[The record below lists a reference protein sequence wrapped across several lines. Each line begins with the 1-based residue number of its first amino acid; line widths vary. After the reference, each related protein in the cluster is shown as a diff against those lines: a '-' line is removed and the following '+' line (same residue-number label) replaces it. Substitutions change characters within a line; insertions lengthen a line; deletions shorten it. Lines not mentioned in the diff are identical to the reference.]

1 MTPRT
6 GLVCFLLALFCAKG
20 GAMQRPVV
28 IRARPF
34 PVPARTCAPCMT
46 GPAETTA
53 AMLSGALLFGAAQS
67 PALPS
72 AAVRIALASLTLLDF
87 RPTTDR
93 QLTDALSA
101 LAASS
106 QKSNFTS
113 SDFSAGLMAIK
124 WNRLVRGKV
133 IGELAGLA
141 LALRAP
147 CTGACLVLL
156 SHQLFWFCGAAST
169 RVDATG
175 TPSPVPPQLAKVI
188 ATADAAVLCFAAL
201 GAFGPT
207 RAAQTVGALLF
218 SAAAAMLSAESLSK
232 IWKRSGVEG
241 GGTRPRRRAAPPSMR
256 ETPLIASTIA
266 CTSPRRR
273 AAPPSMREIA
283 REIAAPSVPTAT
295 MANQIWAE
303 QWWPLA
309 FAAHT
314 SRTAPSA
321 VTLLGAPLVMWWD
334 GAGGAWRC
342 MIDRCS
348 HRLAPLSEGR
358 IADDGRCIECPYH
371 GWAFEG
377 ATGACVRIPQLDDPN
392 KASETNGASESEGTG
407 SCLPPDSGPAFSASR
422 AAVKALPAVEVQ
434 VIASDRTRSHLIAS
448 DRICL
453 HLLASACI

>member
-1 MTPRT
+1 
-6 GLVCFLLALFCAKG
+6 
-20 GAMQRPVV
+20 
-28 IRARPF
+28 
-34 PVPARTCAPCMT
+34 
-46 GPAETTA
+46 
-53 AMLSGALLFGAAQS
+53 MLSGALLIGAAQS

-87 RPTTDR
+87 RPTADR
-93 QLTDALSA
+93 QLADARAA

-156 SHQLFWFCGAAST
+156 SHQLFWLCGAAST

-175 TPSPVPPQLAKVI
+175 APSPVPPQLAKVI

-218 SAAAAMLSAESLSK
+218 SAAAAMLSVESLSK
-232 IWKRSGVEG
+232 TLKRSGVEG

-256 ETPLIASTIA
+256 ETPLIA
-266 CTSPRRR
+266 CKSPRSR
-273 AAPPSMREIA
+273 AAPPSMQEIA
-283 REIAAPSVPTAT
+283 REIAPPSVPTAT
-295 MANQIWAE
+295 MVNQIWAE

-321 VTLLGAPLVMWWD
+321 VTLMGAPLVLWWD
-334 GAGGAWRC
+334 RAGGAWRC

-377 ATGACVRIPQLDDPN
+377 ATGACMRIPQLDEPN
-392 KASETNGASESEGTG
+392 KASETNGANESEGAG
-407 SCLPPDSGPAFSASR
+407 SSLPLGSSGPTFSTSR

-434 VIASDRTRSHLIAS
+434 VIASDSI
-448 DRICL
+448 
-453 HLLASACI
+453 

>member
-1 MTPRT
+1 MPALVAPRA
-6 GLVCFLLALFCAKG
+6 GIVCSLLALFCAKC
-20 GAMQRPVV
+20 GAIQAPVA
-28 IRARPF
+28 IRARPL

-87 RPTTDR
+87 RPTADR
-93 QLTDALSA
+93 QLADARSA

-175 TPSPVPPQLAKVI
+175 APSPVPPQLAKVI

-218 SAAAAMLSAESLSK
+218 SAAAAVLSVESLSK
-232 IWKRSGVEG
+232 TLKRSGVEG
-241 GGTRPRRRAAPPSMR
+241 GGTRPRRRAALPSMR

-266 CTSPRRR
+266 CKSPRSR
-273 AAPPSMREIA
+273 AAPPSMQEIA
-283 REIAAPSVPTAT
+283 REIAPPSVPTAT

-321 VTLLGAPLVMWWD
+321 VTLMGAPLVLWWD
-334 GAGGAWRC
+334 RAGGAWRC
-342 MIDRCS
+342 TIDRCS

-377 ATGACVRIPQLDDPN
+377 ATGACMRIPQLDEPN
-392 KASETNGASESEGTG
+392 KASETNGANESEGAG
-407 SCLPPDSGPAFSASR
+407 SSLPLGSGPTFSASR

-434 VIASDRTRSHLIAS
+434 VIASDSI
-448 DRICL
+448 
-453 HLLASACI
+453 

>member
-1 MTPRT
+1 
-6 GLVCFLLALFCAKG
+6 
-20 GAMQRPVV
+20 
-28 IRARPF
+28 
-34 PVPARTCAPCMT
+34 
-46 GPAETTA
+46 
-53 AMLSGALLFGAAQS
+53 MLSGALLFGAAQS

-87 RPTTDR
+87 RPTADR
-93 QLTDALSA
+93 QLADARSA

-175 TPSPVPPQLAKVI
+175 APSPVPPQLAKVI

-218 SAAAAMLSAESLSK
+218 SAAAAMLSVESLSK
-232 IWKRSGVEG
+232 TLKRSGVEGGGKSSQVKSSQG

-266 CTSPRRR
+266 CKSPRSR
-273 AAPPSMREIA
+273 AAPPSMQEIA
-283 REIAAPSVPTAT
+283 REIAPPSVPTAT

-321 VTLLGAPLVMWWD
+321 VTLMGAPLVLWWD
-334 GAGGAWRC
+334 RAGGAWRC
-342 MIDRCS
+342 TIDRCS

-377 ATGACVRIPQLDDPN
+377 ATGACMRIPQLDEPN
-392 KASETNGASESEGTG
+392 KASGTNGANESEGTG
-407 SCLPPDSGPAFSASR
+407 SSLPLGSGPTFSASR

-434 VIASDRTRSHLIAS
+434 VIASDSI
-448 DRICL
+448 
-453 HLLASACI
+453 

>member
-1 MTPRT
+1 MPALVAPRA
-6 GLVCFLLALFCAKG
+6 GIVCSLLALFCAKC
-20 GAMQRPVV
+20 GAIQAPVA
-28 IRARPF
+28 IRARPL

-87 RPTTDR
+87 RPTADR
-93 QLTDALSA
+93 QLADARSA

-175 TPSPVPPQLAKVI
+175 APSPVPPQLAKVI

-218 SAAAAMLSAESLSK
+218 SAAAAVLSVESLSK
-232 IWKRSGVEG
+232 TLKRSGVEG

-266 CTSPRRR
+266 CKSPRSR
-273 AAPPSMREIA
+273 AAPPSMQEIA
-283 REIAAPSVPTAT
+283 REIAPPSVPTAT

-321 VTLLGAPLVMWWD
+321 VTLMGAPLVLWWD
-334 GAGGAWRC
+334 RAGGAWRC
-342 MIDRCS
+342 TIDRCS
-348 HRLAPLSEGR
+348 HRLAPLSEGTSS
-358 IADDGRCIECPYH
+358 CP
-371 GWAFEG
+371 
-377 ATGACVRIPQLDDPN
+377 
-392 KASETNGASESEGTG
+392 SER
-407 SCLPPDSGPAFSASR
+407 L
-422 AAVKALPAVEVQ
+422 
-434 VIASDRTRSHLIAS
+434 
-448 DRICL
+448 
-453 HLLASACI
+453 